1 MGKSIFDVITGYA
14 TNEGLSPVLQHDEE
28 YKQIVKKMDDLTE
41 ELDALGL
48 SEAQRL
54 AVDRL
59 ISAYNENGA
68 YYGRL
73 TYQQGGKDCVALLVE
88 IGLIKDGKR
97 EGVA

>member
-14 TNEGLSPVLQHDEE
+14 TNEGLSSVLQHDEE

-48 SEAQRL
+48 SREQRL
-54 AVDRL
+54 SVDRL

-73 TYQQGGKDCVALLVE
+73 TYRQGVKDCVALLVE
-88 IGLIKDGKR
+88 IGLIKERKR